1 MQLQFG
7 STELQ
12 YLANM
17 FATLSFVILAS
28 YIAYYTLKCGLL
40 DSHSESYYAL
50 KKQGWL
56 FPLSLALTAFTLL
69 VAALEVTP
77 EPFKFTAFLTCAHV
91 ILTAFA
97 PKYKSGGLE
106 GKVHFRSAKF
116 GGVLSFIWAV
126 WMAYSF
132 TWNILIIVAL
142 LGIIFFIL
150 NKIFNKP
157 ILFLEYWIFTYPY
170 IILLII

>member
-1 MQLQFG
+1 MDV
-7 STELQ
+7 S
-12 YLANM
+12 
-17 FATLSFVILAS
+17 SKFVF
-28 YIAYYTLKCGLL
+28 KCFFVN
-40 DSHSESYYAL
+40 D
-50 KKQGWL
+50 
-56 FPLSLALTAFTLL
+56 TLL
-69 VAALEVTP
+69 EITP
-77 EPFKFTAFLTCAHV
+77 DPFKFTAFFTCAPV
-91 ILTAFA
+91 LFTAFA
-97 PKYKSGGLE
+97 PDFRKE
-106 GKVHFRSAKF
+106 NGKVTMERKVHMLGAKI
-116 GGVLSFIWAV
+116 GGVISFVWAV

>member
-1 MQLQFG
+1 M
-7 STELQ
+7 
-12 YLANM
+12 LAIIS
-17 FATLSFVILAS
+17 FAILFS
-28 YIAYYTLKCGLL
+28 YTAYYLSRVGLL
-40 DSHSESYYAL
+40 PSHSDSYFAL
-50 KKQGWL
+50 GKQGWL
-56 FPLSLALTAFTLL
+56 FQASLFLTAFLL
-69 VAALEVTP
+69 MIPLLDVTP
-77 EPFKFTAFLTCAHV
+77 EPFKFTAFFTCAPV
-91 ILTAFA
+91 LFTAFA
-97 PKYKSGGLE
+97 PDFRKE
-106 GKVHFRSAKF
+106 NGKVTMERKVHMMGAKI
-116 GGVLSFIWAV
+116 GGVISFLWAI

>member
-1 MQLQFG
+1 MLAIISFAILFSYTAYYLSRVG
-7 STELQ
+7 LLPSHSDS
-12 YLANM
+12 YLA
-17 FATLSFVILAS
+17 L
-28 YIAYYTLKCGLL
+28 G
-40 DSHSESYYAL
+40 
-50 KKQGWL
+50 KQGWMFQVSL
-56 FPLSLALTAFTLL
+56 FLSAFLLMIPL
-69 VAALEVTP
+69 LEITP
-77 EPFKFTAFLTCAHV
+77 DPFKFTAFFTCAPV
-91 ILTAFA
+91 LFTAFA
-97 PKYKSGGLE
+97 PDFRRE
-106 GKVHFRSAKF
+106 NGKVTMERKVHMMGAKI
-116 GGVLSFIWAV
+116 GGVLSFIWVV